1 MKDLKSELLINSNV
15 ELYFEIIFLNKSP
28 LKRESIFWNRDLK
41 DFSLALGQ
49 IERVPLI
56 LSIWAP
62 IIALSLVTFVGVI
75 QINEK

>member
-1 MKDLKSELLINSNV
+1 MIFIGLLLVILV
-15 ELYFEIIFLNKSP
+15 YY
-28 LKRESIFWNRDLK
+28 LK

-62 IIALSLVTFVGVI
+62 IIALSLITLVGVI